1 MIQSKQDLK
10 TFLEKDRQALG
21 IPAQCKRPRWLW
33 GDDIWKFQ
41 RALRYHEYHSNV
53 KRGGILTK
61 IKKTYWGY
69 RHYKLGLRLGSQ
81 IPCNVFDYG
90 LRINHYGLIVV
101 NGGSRIGKFCDI
113 HQGVNIGTSF
123 RGGAP
128 QLGDNCWIGPGAK
141 LFGDITIGNEV
152 AIGAGSIVGKSF
164 EKDDITIAGCP
175 ARKIKDTGTIY
186 KRK

>member
-1 MIQSKQDLK
+1 M
-10 TFLEKDRQALG
+10 
-21 IPAQCKRPRWLW
+21 
-33 GDDIWKFQ
+33 
-41 RALRYHEYHSNV
+41 
-53 KRGGILTK
+53 
-61 IKKTYWGY
+61 
-69 RHYKLGLRLGSQ
+69 Q

-164 EKDDITIAGCP
+164 EKDDITIVGCP